1 MNLGNIVRAYRA
13 KHSIFQSDMAK
24 TLGCTK
30 ATLCRIEKG
39 EHKPYG
45 ELAINI
51 LELVEPGLKQRIE
64 AYDIESQYHLDTKG
78 NFLNRFHKKNKVQG
92 QRIR

>member
-13 KHSIFQSDMAK
+13 KNKIYQSDMA
-24 TLGCTK
+24 THLGCTK

-51 LELVEPGLKQRIE
+51 LELIEPGLKHRIQMHDLEAQSHIE
-64 AYDIESQYHLDTKG
+64 ASA
-78 NFLNRFHKKNKVQG
+78 NFLNRFHKRKN
-92 QRIR
+92 I